1 VSGAETN
8 ERALLLLLLLLLM
21 AQSILVRAATNEL

>member
-8 ERALLLLLLLLLM
+8 ERALLLLLLLLM